1 MILSTSIEFNSFIN
15 DLFVLYNASNYEQV
29 ISYFEEKIHQIPDQN
44 LADIEIKKLLD
55 ILSLSIYKS
64 VSGY

>member
-1 MILSTSIEFNSFIN
+1 MLSTSIEFNSFIN
-15 DLFVLYNASNYEQV
+15 DIFVLYNASNYDQV
-29 ISYFEEKIHQIPDQN
+29 ISYFKEKIHKIPDLN
-44 LADIEIKKLLD
+44 DIETKKLLN